1 MNTCLLDLGNTRFKW
16 ILRKN
21 LGKGSVRRASYV
33 QGNSVET
40 VIDALSRGPAFDRLL
55 VSSVRSNAFN
65 AALQLRYPQKI
76 QMIRITDTHLMPL
89 AYKETSQFGIDR
101 YLAALG
107 AREHYPL
114 PLIVVDAGTAVTFD
128 VIDADGAHRGGCI
141 FPGLQLLRKSL
152 LSGTDGVEDI
162 NSIGAQLL
170 AKSTAEGVAA
180 GTVTGYGA
188 GVEGVIQAL
197 QASMQ
202 GQANVILTGGDA
214 ELLQE
219 CLMIPAPVDPLLI
232 FHGMNLI
239 DSESL

>member
-21 LGKGSVRRASYV
+21 LGKGPVRRASYAE
-33 QGNSVET
+33 GNPVET
-40 VIDALSRGPAFDRLL
+40 VINALSQGPVFDRLL
-55 VSSVRSNAFN
+55 VSSVRSSAFN

-76 QMIRITDTHLMPL
+76 QMIRITDSELMPL
-89 AYKETSQFGIDR
+89 AYEDTSQFGIDR

-107 AREHYPL
+107 ARECYSL

-128 VIDADGAHRGGCI
+128 VVNAKGAHLGGCI
-141 FPGLQLLRKSL
+141 FPGLQLLRQSL
-152 LSGTDGVEDI
+152 LNGTEGVENID
-162 NSIGAQLL
+162 SIGAQLL

-180 GTVTGYGA
+180 GTLTGYGA

-197 QASMQ
+197 QASLN
-202 GQANVILTGGDA
+202 GAANVILTGGDA

-219 CLMIPAPVDPLLI
+219 CLTRPVPVDPLLI